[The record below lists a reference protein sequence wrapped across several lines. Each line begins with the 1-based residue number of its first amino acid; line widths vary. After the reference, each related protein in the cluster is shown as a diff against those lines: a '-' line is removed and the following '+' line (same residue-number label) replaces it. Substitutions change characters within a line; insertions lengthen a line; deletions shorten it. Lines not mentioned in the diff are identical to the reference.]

1 MQNGCSDIASYLGE
15 VRLKMARPREFSPAD
30 ALEKSMQVFWQRG
43 YGDTSIDDLVD
54 ATGVSRYGLYAEF
67 GSKRG
72 LFLAALDHYA
82 ELVGRRFL
90 SAVEQSD
97 ASLGEIRRYFRT
109 FIEMAD
115 QPIGRMGCLMCN
127 TATEVVPHDKKVAA
141 KYAEF
146 RERMTQAFRNALI
159 NARKRNEVSSRLDV
173 ERAADFLTGTAQGL
187 AVMMRARA
195 GNHAIANVVA
205 VALATLE

>member
-1 MQNGCSDIASYLGE
+1 
-15 VRLKMARPREFSPAD
+15 MARPREFSPAD
-30 ALEKSMQVFWQRG
+30 ALEKSMHVFWQRG

-90 SAVEQSD
+90 GVVEQPD
-97 ASLGEIRRYFRT
+97 AALAEIRRYFRT
-109 FIEMAD
+109 FVDMTD

-146 RERMTQAFRNALI
+146 RGRMTRAFRNALI
-159 NARKRNEVSSRLDV
+159 NARKRHEVPSRLDV

-195 GNHAIANVVA
+195 GHPAIANVVA